1 MFKTDIIVEVRTTS
15 NRLPGKVI
23 KKIIDRPV
31 IELMI
36 ERLKRINNIQDIII
50 ATTLN
55 SDDDIIVNISKE
67 NKVKCYRGS
76 ENDVLGRV
84 LCAAEKNNTDII
96 VEITGD
102 NPLIDPYISEL
113 MINFFTKNHLKYDYI
128 SNDVGCYDDKIK
140 FNLAL
145 GLNVKI
151 FKTSLLKKVS
161 KLTTNPVDR
170 EHVVNYI
177 LQNSNTY
184 KIHNYEVEKIYQRPD
199 LRFTLDYQ
207 EDFELIKNVYENL
220 YHKKN
225 DFNAKD
231 IINFLDLNPKIKKL
245 NSNCI
250 QNQYTY

>member
-15 NRLPGKVI
+15 NRLPGKAI
-23 KKIIDRPV
+23 KKIINRPV

-36 ERLKRINNIQDIII
+36 ERLKRISNVQDIII
-50 ATTLN
+50 ATTVN
-55 SDDDIIVNISKE
+55 TDDDVIEKISNK
-67 NKVKCYRGS
+67 NKVKCFRGS

-84 LCAAEKNNTDII
+84 LLAANKYNTDII

-102 NPLIDPYISEL
+102 NPLIDPHISEL
-113 MINFFTKNHLKYDYI
+113 IIEFFIKNNLKYDYV
-128 SNDVGCYDDKIK
+128 SNDVGCYDNKIS

-161 KLTTNPVDR
+161 ELTINPVDR

-177 LQNSNTY
+177 LQNSDKY
-184 KIHNYEVEKIYQRPD
+184 KIHNYEVEKVYQRPD

-207 EDFELIKNVYENL
+207 EDFELIRHVYENL
-220 YHKKN
+220 YLKKN

-231 IINFLDLNPKIKKL
+231 IIGFLDDNPKIKQL
-245 NSNCI
+245 NHKCI